1 MTPLLEIRA
10 LSVWLGER
18 CMVGPVS
25 LTLEH
30 GQSLT
35 ILGETGA
42 GKSLLLKAIIGALP
56 VPFTSQGEIWWAG
69 QALHRMSASE
79 RENLWGRVFS
89 ILPQEPS
96 LALDPLM
103 RLSRQAEEVPA
114 LLRNHDAATCRTQ
127 SSQHFEAVGLTG
139 HEAKYPVQLSGGMAQ
154 RGAYVCAVSGGGE
167 ILIADE
173 PTKGLD
179 DHHRAR
185 LVEMLQQ
192 YRQQGALLTVT
203 HDIEV
208 AEQLGGTILVIQ
220 HGTVVEQGEASTVL
234 AGPQHAYTRQLV
246 SAHPRHWPMLNHHQP
261 GEVLLRVNQLKMAVE
276 QRVLFEDLS
285 FELRAGE
292 VLGIRG
298 PSGCGKSTLCQ
309 AVLGLRTPQAGEIE
323 YLQPL
328 AVGQKLKLY
337 QDPPGAFA
345 SHVSLGTLI
354 DDICRRYQIDDA
366 VPLALMKRLHLDPA
380 LLQQSATQVS
390 GGELQRFAI
399 LRVLLLKPKLL
410 IADEPTTRLDP
421 STAQETL
428 TLILEAVREI
438 NCALLLVSHEQSLLE
453 KVCHRVI
460 ELAPEP
466 TGSEED
472 DTMAAQSVATAESCT
487 G

>member
-1 MTPLLEIRA
+1 MTPLLEVRQ
-10 LSVWLGER
+10 LSVWLGEHR
-18 CMVGPVS
+18 VVGPVS
-25 LTLEH
+25 LTLAHAE
-30 GQSLT
+30 SLT

-56 VPFTSQGEIWWAG
+56 ASFSSQGEVWWSG
-69 QALHRMSASE
+69 QALHTMSADE

-103 RLSRQAEEVPA
+103 PLSRQAEEVPA
-114 LLRNHDAATCRTQ
+114 LLRNQDAATCRTQ
-127 SSQHFEAVGLTG
+127 TAQLFDAVGLSG
-139 HEAKYPVQLSGGMAQ
+139 HEQKFPVQLSGGMAQ

-179 DHHRAR
+179 DHNRER
-185 LVEMLQQ
+185 LIEMLQQ

-208 AEQLGGTILVIQ
+208 AEQLGGTIIVIQ
-220 HGTVVEQGEASTVL
+220 QGNVVEQGQASTVL
-234 AGPQHAYTRQLV
+234 CDPQHAYTRQLIT
-246 SAHPRHWPMLNHHQP
+246 AHPRHWPVMNRHQT
-261 GEVLLRVNQLKMAVE
+261 GAVLLRVHQLKMAVE
-276 QRVLFEDLS
+276 NRVLFEDLS
-285 FELRAGE
+285 FELHAGE

-309 AVLGLRTPQAGEIE
+309 AVLGLRTPLAGEIE

-328 AVGQKLKLY
+328 GVGQKLKLY

-354 DDICRRYQIDDA
+354 DDICRRYQIADA
-366 VPLALMKRLHLDPA
+366 VPQALMKRLHLDPK
-380 LLQQSATQVS
+380 LLQQSAGQVS

-428 TLILEAVREI
+428 ALILEATREI
-438 NCALLLVSHEQSLLE
+438 NCALLLVSHEQNLLE

-466 TGSEED
+466 TVSDED
-472 DTMAAQSVATAESCT
+472 DPLAAQPVMVA

>member
-1 MTPLLEIRA
+1 MTPLLEVRQ
-10 LSVWLGER
+10 LSVWLGEHR
-18 CMVGPVS
+18 VVGPVS
-25 LTLEH
+25 LTLAHAE
-30 GQSLT
+30 SLT

-56 VPFTSQGEIWWAG
+56 ASFSSQGEVWWSG
-69 QALHRMSASE
+69 QALHTMSADE

-103 RLSRQAEEVPA
+103 PLSRQAEEVPA
-114 LLRNHDAATCRTQ
+114 LLRNQDAATCRTQ
-127 SSQHFEAVGLTG
+127 TAQLFDAVGLSG
-139 HEAKYPVQLSGGMAQ
+139 HEQKFPVQLSGGMAQ

-179 DHHRAR
+179 DHNRER
-185 LVEMLQQ
+185 LIGMLQQ

-208 AEQLGGTILVIQ
+208 AEQLGGTIIVIQ
-220 HGTVVEQGEASTVL
+220 QGHVVEQGQASTVL
-234 AGPQHAYTRQLV
+234 CDPQHAYTRQLIT
-246 SAHPRHWPMLNHHQP
+246 AHPRHWPVMNRHQT
-261 GEVLLRVNQLKMAVE
+261 GAVLLRVHQLKMAVE
-276 QRVLFEDLS
+276 NRVLFEDLS
-285 FELRAGE
+285 FELHAGE

-309 AVLGLRTPQAGEIE
+309 AVLGLRTPLAGEIE

-328 AVGQKLKLY
+328 GVGQKLKLY

-354 DDICRRYQIDDA
+354 DDICRRYQIADA
-366 VPLALMKRLHLDPA
+366 VPQALMKRLHLDPK
-380 LLQQSATQVS
+380 LLQQSASQVS

-428 TLILEAVREI
+428 ALILEATREI

-460 ELAPEP
+460 ELAPES
-466 TGSEED
+466 TVSDED
-472 DTMAAQSVATAESCT
+472 DPLAAQPVMVT

>member
-1 MTPLLEIRA
+1 MTPLLEVRQ
-10 LSVWLGER
+10 LSVWLGEH
-18 CMVGPVS
+18 CVVGPVS
-25 LTLEH
+25 LTLAHAE
-30 GQSLT
+30 SLT

-56 VPFTSQGEIWWAG
+56 ASFSSQGEVWWSG
-69 QALHRMSASE
+69 QALHTMSADE

-114 LLRNHDAATCRTQ
+114 LLRNQDAATCRTQ
-127 SSQHFEAVGLTG
+127 AVQHFDAVGLSG
-139 HEAKYPVQLSGGMAQ
+139 HEQKFPVQLSGGMAQ

-179 DHHRAR
+179 DHNRER
-185 LVEMLQQ
+185 LIEMLQQ

-208 AEQLGGTILVIQ
+208 AQQLGGTIIVIQ
-220 HGTVVEQGEASTVL
+220 QGDVVEQGQASTVL
-234 AGPQHAYTRQLV
+234 CDPQHAYTRQLIT
-246 SAHPRHWPMLNHHQP
+246 AHPRHWPVMNRHQT
-261 GEVLLRVNQLKMAVE
+261 GAVLLRVDQLTMAVE
-276 QRVLFEDLS
+276 NRVLFEDLS

-309 AVLGLRTPQAGEIE
+309 AVLGLRAPLSGEIE

-328 AVGQKLKLY
+328 GVGQKLKLY

-354 DDICRRYQIDDA
+354 NDICRHYQIADA
-366 VPLALMKRLHLDPA
+366 VPRTLMKRLHLDA
-380 LLQQSATQVS
+380 KLLQQSASQVS

-428 TLILEAVREI
+428 ALILEAVREI
-438 NCALLLVSHEQSLLE
+438 NCALLLVSHEHNLLE

-466 TGSEED
+466 TVSDED
-472 DTMAAQSVATAESCT
+472 DPLAAQPVMVA

>member
-1 MTPLLEIRA
+1 MTPLLQVHQ
-10 LSVWLGER
+10 LSVWLENR
-18 CMVGPVS
+18 CVVGPVS
-25 LTLEH
+25 FELE
-30 GQSLT
+30 QAESLT

-56 VPFTSQGEIWWAG
+56 EPFTSQGEIWLSG
-69 QALHRMSASE
+69 QALHSMSAGG
-79 RENLWGRVFS
+79 REKLWGRVFS

-96 LALDPLM
+96 QALDPLM
-103 RLSRQAEEVPA
+103 SLSRQAEEVPE
-114 LLRNHDAATCRTQ
+114 LLRGSDQKTSWDLCRRLFA
-127 SSQHFEAVGLTG
+127 SVGLGG
-139 HEAKYPVQLSGGMAQ
+139 HEQKYPVQLSGGMAQ

-179 DHHRAR
+179 DQSRER
-185 LVEMLQQ
+185 LVDMLQQ

-208 AEQLGGTILVIQ
+208 AEQLGGTMLVMHQ
-220 HGTVVEQGEASTVL
+220 GDVVEQGEAVSIL
-234 AGPQHAYTRQLV
+234 AQPQHRYTHQLIT
-246 SAHPRHWPMLNHHQP
+246 AHPRHWSFRNTHQP
-261 GEVLLRVNQLKMAVE
+261 GAVLLQVSQLKMAVGNL
-276 QRVLFEDLS
+276 VLFEDLS

-292 VLGIRG
+292 VLGISG

-309 AVLGLRTPQAGEIE
+309 AVLGLREPLAGHVE

-328 AVGQKLKLY
+328 AAGQKLKLY

-345 SHVSLGTLI
+345 SHVTLGTLI
-354 DDICRRYQIDDA
+354 EDICRQYRIDA
-366 VPLALMKRLHLDPA
+366 KVPESLMQRLHLHPK
-380 LLQQSATQVS
+380 LLQQSASQVS

-399 LRVLLLKPKLL
+399 LRVLLLQPKLL

-428 TLILEAVREI
+428 SLILDVAREV
-438 NCALLLVSHEQSLLE
+438 NCALLLVSHEKSMLE

-460 ELAPEP
+460 ELSPEAA
-466 TGSEED
+466 TIR
-472 DTMAAQSVATAESCT
+472 DTFSVTEPPLPA
-487 G
+487 

>member
-1 MTPLLEIRA
+1 MTPLLEVRQ
-10 LSVWLGER
+10 LSVWLGEH
-18 CMVGPVS
+18 CVVGPVS
-25 LTLEH
+25 LTLAH
-30 GQSLT
+30 GESLT

-56 VPFTSQGEIWWAG
+56 ASFTSRGEIWWSG
-69 QALHRMSASE
+69 QALHTMSADE

-103 RLSRQAEEVPA
+103 PLSRQAEEVPT
-114 LLRNHDAATCRTQ
+114 LLRNYGAQASRAQTSRLFD
-127 SSQHFEAVGLTG
+127 SVGLRG
-139 HEAKYPVQLSGGMAQ
+139 HEPKYPVQLSGGMAQ

-179 DHHRAR
+179 DHNRER
-185 LVEMLQQ
+185 LVTMLQQ

-208 AEQLGGTILVIQ
+208 AEQLGGTIIVIQ
-220 HGTVVEQGEASTVL
+220 QGDVVEQGDAGAVL
-234 AGPQHAYTRQLV
+234 AQPQHAYTRQLIK
-246 SAHPRHWPMLNHHQP
+246 AHPRHWAMLNHHQP
-261 GEVLLRVNQLKMAVE
+261 GEVLLRVHQLTMAVE
-276 QRVLFEDLS
+276 NRVLFDNLS

-309 AVLGLRTPQAGEIE
+309 AVLGLRAPLAGEIE

-328 AVGQKLKLY
+328 GVGQKLKLY
-337 QDPPGAFA
+337 QDPPSAFA
-345 SHVSLGTLI
+345 SHVSLGTLV
-354 DDICRRYQIDDA
+354 DDICRRYQIADD
-366 VPLALMKRLHLDPA
+366 VPQALMKRLHLDPK
-380 LLQQSATQVS
+380 LLQQSASQVS

-421 STAQETL
+421 STAQATL
-428 TLILEAVREI
+428 TLILEATREI
-438 NCALLLVSHEQSLLE
+438 HCALLLVSHEHNLLH

-460 ELAPEP
+460 ELSAEAAV
-466 TGSEED
+466 TGEED
-472 DTMAAQSVATAESCT
+472 VMADQRLTAS

>member
-1 MTPLLEIRA
+1 MTPLLEVRQ
-10 LSVWLGER
+10 LSVWLGEH
-18 CMVGPVS
+18 CVVGPVS
-25 LTLEH
+25 LALAH
-30 GQSLT
+30 GESLT

-56 VPFTSQGEIWWAG
+56 ASFTSRGEIWWSG
-69 QALHRMSASE
+69 QALHTMSAHE

-103 RLSRQAEEVPA
+103 PLSRQAEEVPA
-114 LLRNHDAATCRTQ
+114 LLRNHDAQASRAQTSRLFD
-127 SSQHFEAVGLTG
+127 SVGLRG
-139 HEAKYPVQLSGGMAQ
+139 HEPKYPVQLSGGMAQ

-179 DHHRAR
+179 DHNRER
-185 LVEMLQQ
+185 LVTMLEQ

-208 AEQLGGTILVIQ
+208 AEQLGGTIIVIQ
-220 HGTVVEQGEASTVL
+220 QGDVVEQGKANAVL
-234 AGPQHAYTRQLV
+234 AEPQHAYTRQLIN
-246 SAHPRHWPMLNHHQP
+246 AHPRHWAMLNDHQP
-261 GEVLLRVNQLKMAVE
+261 GEVLLRVHQLTMAVE
-276 QRVLFEDLS
+276 NRVLFENLS

-309 AVLGLRTPQAGEIE
+309 AILGLRAPLAGEIE

-328 AVGQKLKLY
+328 GVGQKLKLY
-337 QDPPGAFA
+337 QDPPSAFA
-345 SHVSLGTLI
+345 SHVSLGTLV
-354 DDICRRYQIDDA
+354 DDICRRYQIADD
-366 VPLALMKRLHLDPA
+366 VPQALMKRLHLDPK
-380 LLQQSATQVS
+380 LLRQSASQVS

-428 TLILEAVREI
+428 ALILEAAREI
-438 NCALLLVSHEQSLLE
+438 DCALLLVSHEHNVLN

-460 ELAPEP
+460 ELSSDVPVSGQEP
-466 TGSEED
+466 AVADQPLT
-472 DTMAAQSVATAESCT
+472 AAD
-487 G
+487 